1 LAFRNPIAE
10 TICEAGKAL
19 FPRRCIR
26 GELKRE
32 VGKRQ
37 HDHGAEGASDVF
49 FAALA
54 HGKASVDLLHPAQK
68 MPESFAIDG
77 LVCLGP
83 TDCGK

>member
-10 TICEAGKAL
+10 AVCEVGKAL
-19 FPRRCIR
+19 FTYWCIR
-26 GELKRE
+26 RELKRE

-49 FAALA
+49 LAALA
-54 HGKASVDLLHPAQK
+54 HGKTSVGLLHPAQK

-77 LVCLGP
+77 VVRLGP
-83 TDCGK
+83 TDCGE